1 MLLAVGCWWCGHRSS
16 SSSVAWLG
24 RAAGLITPKAS
35 FAAHNT
41 VTAPHTTHCFLFA
54 FSLVFV
60 NKRTKGKFNKDV
72 MLTLLE
78 LTSVGWWE
86 AVGGLYVQQ
95 QRILDWSR
103 AGHRLVEPGQD
114 GHFTVLG
121 RQPTTGQL
129 QLGAGQHADCGGGAV
144 HWTVALSGGCGAESS
159 DTEMISIW
167 LTVVN

>member
-1 MLLAVGCWWCGHRSS
+1 MEMLLAVGCCWCGHRSS

-41 VTAPHTTHCFLFA
+41 ATAPHTTHCFLFA

-60 NKRTKGKFNKDV
+60 NKRTKGNFNKDV

-95 QRILDWSR
+95 QQRILDWSR
-103 AGHRLVEPGQD
+103 LATGWWSQGRMVTSLYSVASRPPASCSS
-114 GHFTVLG
+114 VLG
-121 RQPTTGQL
+121 STQTVGVKLFTGL
-129 QLGAGQHADCGGGAV
+129 
-144 HWTVALSGGCGAESS
+144 
-159 DTEMISIW
+159 
-167 LTVVN
+167 

>member
-1 MLLAVGCWWCGHRSS
+1 MVVCG
-16 SSSVAWLG
+16 VATAAAAAAAAQQQCAWLG

-41 VTAPHTTHCFLFA
+41 ATAPPTTHCFLFA

-60 NKRTKGKFNKDV
+60 NKRTKGNFNKDV

-95 QRILDWSR
+95 QRILD
-103 AGHRLVEPGQD
+103 
-114 GHFTVLG
+114 
-121 RQPTTGQL
+121 
-129 QLGAGQHADCGGGAV
+129 
-144 HWTVALSGGCGAESS
+144 
-159 DTEMISIW
+159 
-167 LTVVN
+167 